1 MDEVN
6 IGEET
11 GNEEEEQKEKEY
23 AFEPV
28 PFSLPV
34 QIHAQGKLKKIRRF
48 TLI

>member
-1 MDEVN
+1 MDKVN

-11 GNEEEEQKEKEY
+11 ANEEKKQKEKED

-34 QIHAQGKLKKIRRF
+34 QIHAQGKLKKWGGLR
-48 TLI
+48 

>member
-1 MDEVN
+1 MDKVN

-11 GNEEEEQKEKEY
+11 GNEEEEQKEKED

-34 QIHAQGKLKKIRRF
+34 QIHAQGKLKK
-48 TLI
+48 